1 MLPLLRGLRVY
12 ARSAMG
18 MPGSETVLEELTC
31 RVLGIVAKIA
41 DELYCGG
48 NTPEQ
53 LIHNWERVLDALQKS
68 SLNLFQSK
76 IIIAPSRAPILGWK
90 WQLGTIHANKHRIST
105 LSGCNP
111 PKQFL
116 RFAHLSA
123 PSKFYLVPYKVHHS
137 FSHHLMML

>member
-1 MLPLLRGLRVY
+1 
-12 ARSAMG
+12 MG

-68 SLNLFQSK
+68 SLNLFAS
-76 IIIAPSRAPILGWK
+76 
-90 WQLGTIHANKHRIST
+90 
-105 LSGCNP
+105 
-111 PKQFL
+111 
-116 RFAHLSA
+116 
-123 PSKFYLVPYKVHHS
+123 
-137 FSHHLMML
+137 